1 MFIYSIYLADIKRE
15 MKRLV
20 ITEPPVKQK
29 TFIAGPAMFGP
40 QLGGE
45 MRYQVRVV

>member
-20 ITEPPVKQK
+20 ITEPLVEQK

-45 MRYQVRVV
+45 MGYQVRVM